1 MENNIDYR
9 SNSRFWLGA
18 LFIVGG
24 GLLLAS
30 KLGAPIPHWVFSWQV
45 FLIAMGFYSGIK
57 HRFQSGGWLI
67 LIGIGTYFLLDE
79 NMADYQLHQ
88 FLLPVMFMLVGVTFI
103 LYPKKRF
110 FRNKNRWHTN
120 WEYKTKQASDGAFN
134 VGSTS
139 SEDNVTIDEDSLY
152 INSVFSG
159 VKRTVFSKNFKGGE
173 ISCVFGGAEID
184 LLQADIQGTV
194 TLKLDEVFGGIELRI
209 PSNWTVQTQIDGMF
223 HGVDDKRRF
232 QENADANK
240 VLILKGSAVFAGIEI
255 KSH

>member
-1 MENNIDYR
+1 MENNINYR
-9 SNSRFWLGA
+9 SNNRFWLGA
-18 LFIVGG
+18 LFLVGG

-67 LIGIGTYFLLDE
+67 LIGVGTYFLLDE
-79 NMADYQLHQ
+79 NLADYQLHQ
-88 FLLPVMFMLVGVTFI
+88 YLLPVMIMLVGVIFI
-103 LYPKKRF
+103 LCPKKRF
-110 FRNKNRWHTN
+110 FRNKNRWRYN
-120 WEYKTKQASDGAFN
+120 WDDKAKHAFDGALN
-134 VGSTS
+134 GDNTS
-139 SEDNVTIDEDSLY
+139 STGNATATEEVLY

-184 LLQADIQGTV
+184 LLQADIQGIV

-232 QENADANK
+232 QENADPNK